1 MDGDTCVVISIPQL
15 KVINSRLLERRY
27 LKAAIDSLNVYTSR
41 LNSFIEVK
49 NGQID
54 SLASLA
60 SNYRFRLQN
69 EMVLNSKYREDKIK
83 LQNGLKKRK
92 KSFWICV
99 GASFLAGFFLA
110 R

>member
-1 MDGDTCVVISIPQL
+1 MVISIPQL

-27 LKAAIDSLNVYTSR
+27 LKMAIDSLNVYASNM
-41 LNSFIEVK
+41 NSFIEVK

-54 SLASLA
+54 SIAKLA
-60 SNYRFRLQN
+60 SNYRFKLQN
-69 EMVLNSKYREDKIK
+69 EMILNSKYRDDKIK
-83 LQNGLKKRK
+83 LENGLKKRK

-99 GASFLAGFFLA
+99 GASFLVGFFLA